1 MSTPGPE
8 RVPSKVKVDK
18 TSGQGK
24 PPAAGGKPPA
34 TGGKPPA
41 AKKAGAAKP
50 GSAKPGAARPGAKGS
65 GKGRRPVTPVK
76 VSNSTNWGP
85 IAIGGV
91 VGVVVLAIIGYAV
104 FAVVRGSRSWEDK
117 VADIK
122 GVVNYRAQK
131 NAALDSRN
139 HKDGTL
145 TYVTS
150 PPVGGDHN
158 PLWQNCMGDVYDAA
172 IANEHAVHSLEHGA
186 VWVTYKPGIPQA
198 QIDDLKK
205 KVQGKDYMLM
215 SPYPGLDHNVSLQ
228 VWGYQLKLDDATDPR
243 IDEFIKD
250 ARLNASMEPGAAC
263 SSGNTTT
270 GPVTAAATGTQP
282 GATPPSAGN

>member
-1 MSTPGPE
+1 MSMSTPGPE

-18 TSGQGK
+18 TSGQGD
-24 PPAAGGKPPA
+24 PPAGGPKPKPGAKTTPA
-34 TGGKPPA
+34 KATRSGG
-41 AKKAGAAKP
+41 AKP
-50 GSAKPGAARPGAKGS
+50 GSRPPAKGGGG
-65 GKGRRPVTPVK
+65 GKGRKPVTPVK
-76 VSNSTNWGP
+76 VSSGTNWGP
-85 IAIGGV
+85 IMIGGV
-91 VGVVVLAIIGYAV
+91 VGVVVLAILGYAV

-117 VADIK
+117 AADIK
-122 GVVNYRAQK
+122 GIVNYRAQK
-131 NAALDSRN
+131 NATLESRN

-145 TYVTS
+145 TYLTS

-158 PLWQNCMGDVYDAA
+158 PLWQNCMGDVYDQA

-186 VWVTYKPGIPQA
+186 VWVTYKPGIPQD

-205 KVQGKDYMLM
+205 KVQGKDYMFM
-215 SPYPGLDHNVSLQ
+215 SPYPGLDHNISLQ
-228 VWGYQLKLDDATDPR
+228 VWGYQLKLDDATDSR

-282 GATPPSAGN
+282 GAAQPSAGN

>member
-8 RVPSKVKVDK
+8 RVPSTVKTGK

-24 PPAAGGKPPA
+24 PPAGG
-34 TGGKPPA
+34 
-41 AKKAGAAKP
+41 
-50 GSAKPGAARPGAKGS
+50 SKPGAAGKSATAGKSGGNRPGGNRPGAKGG
-65 GKGRRPVTPVK
+65 GKGRKPVTPVK
-76 VSNSTNWGP
+76 VNGGRNWGP

-91 VGVVVLAIIGYAV
+91 VAVLVLGILGYAI

-117 VADIK
+117 AADIK

-131 NAALDSRN
+131 NAALESRN

-145 TYVTS
+145 TYLTS

-158 PLWQNCMGDVYDAA
+158 PLWQNCMGDVYDAP

-186 VWVTYKPGIPQA
+186 VWVTYKQGLPAA
-198 QIDDLKK
+198 QVDVLKK

-228 VWGYQLKLDDATDPR
+228 VWGYQLKVDDVNDPR
-243 IDEFIKD
+243 IDTFIKD
-250 ARLNASMEPGAAC
+250 LRLNASMEPGAAC

-270 GPVTAAATGTQP
+270 GPVTASTGQAPST
-282 GATPPSAGN
+282 TTSAGS

>member
-8 RVPSKVKVDK
+8 RVPSTVKVGK

-24 PPAAGGKPPA
+24 PPAGGSKPGAAKSGAGKP
-34 TGGKPPA
+34 
-41 AKKAGAAKP
+41 GAAKP
-50 GSAKPGAARPGAKGS
+50 GASRPGAKGG
-65 GKGRRPVTPVK
+65 GKGRKPVTPVK
-76 VSNSTNWGP
+76 VNGGRNWGP

-91 VGVVVLAIIGYAV
+91 VALVVLGILGYGI

-131 NAALDSRN
+131 NPQIDDRT

-150 PPVGGDHN
+150 PPVGGAHN
-158 PLWQNCMGDVYDAA
+158 PTPQNCNGDVYDAP

-186 VWVTYKPGIPQA
+186 VWITYKQGLA
-198 QIDDLKK
+198 QNQVDVLKK
-205 KVQGKDYMLM
+205 KVQGQDYTLM
-215 SPYPGLDHNVSLQ
+215 SPYVGLDHNVSVQ
-228 VWGYQLKLDDATDPR
+228 VWGYQLKTDDVNDPR

-250 ARLNASMEPGAAC
+250 TRVVAALEPGISC
-263 SSGNTTT
+263 SGGNTTT
-270 GPVTAAATGTQP
+270 GPVTAASTGT
-282 GATPPSAGN
+282 GMGN